1 MTKTK
6 STYLA
11 LLAVL
16 LSPMAANAG
25 LIQIGIGGFS
35 GGETVETY
43 GLLQTFVPVDGVTFS
58 GVLHNFT
65 VGGVLSLDARIG
77 SGPGDTNNI
86 TVANIEGD
94 AAGILSLLFPGL
106 QSRAGFG
113 FALSSGGSAVIEL
126 FDVSNISLGSI
137 TLLGVPDPSSA
148 GGFLGVESSTLFSRA
163 EVSFLSSSRFAFD
176 NLRFENVAVPEPSTL
191 ALLGIGLAG
200 IGFARRRKKA

>member
-43 GLLQTFVPVDGVTFS
+43 GLDQTFVPVDGVTFS

-65 VGGVLSLDARIG
+65 VLALPSLDAVID
-77 SGPGDTNNI
+77 SGPGNTNNI

-94 AAGILSLLFPGL
+94 ATGILSLLFPGL
-106 QSRAGFG
+106 QSRVGFG
-113 FALSSGGSAVIEL
+113 FALSAGGSAVIEL

-137 TLLGVPDPSSA
+137 TLLGVPDPSFA

-163 EVSFLSSSRFAFD
+163 EVSFLSPGRFAFD
-176 NLRFENVAVPEPSTL
+176 NLRFENVPEPGTL
-191 ALLGIGLAG
+191 ALLGIGLFG
-200 IGFARRRKKA
+200 MGLARRRRKV